1 MKCAVKILIVA
12 FLFTVALS
20 SDCAAKIISDSSGRY
35 SFETSDA
42 WKFINAGTSSTDN
55 IELLSIRLDK
65 DTGILFNQLKTNV
78 NYKNISE
85 MSAEDKNKLKD
96 ALVQY
101 NLEEFSEYSFTVDK
115 AEVLEDGI
123 FLGFS
128 SNQNGERYA
137 LGELYFIKDYRMYF
151 LFITGTS
158 QTIVESVNTAFTL
171 KIDGV
176 KFTDWL
182 KN

>member
-101 NLEEFSEYSFTVDK
+101 NLEEFSEYSTSAFVTLIK
-115 AEVLEDGI
+115 ADTD
-123 FLGFS
+123 
-128 SNQNGERYA
+128 A
-137 LGELYFIKDYRMYF
+137 YRKM
-151 LFITGTS
+151 LAE
-158 QTIVESVNTAFTL
+158 QAKEKAAESE
-171 KIDGV
+171 
-176 KFTDWL
+176 
-182 KN
+182 